1 MSAMKTVLITGSTDG
16 IGLQAAINLAKKG
29 HHIIVHGRSSEKAER
44 TAQSVREKSDNPKV
58 SSLAGD
64 FSSFEQVRKMATE
77 INQKFSDLDILINN
91 AGVYMT
97 ERKET
102 RDGHEMTFQVNY
114 LSPCLLTFLVLDT
127 LRKKT
132 ETRIVNVA
140 SIAHQSAHLDLNDLE
155 NKKFDAYLAY
165 ANSKIEN
172 IYFTYMLAQKLMGTK
187 ITANCL
193 HPGVLQTKLLATGWG
208 GGGAPIQKGAE
219 VLEYVGTSPELEDVS
234 GSYFNKLSRE
244 KSNPVTYND
253 EITRK
258 LWEKTLSILGLA
270 K

>member
-1 MSAMKTVLITGSTDG
+1 MKTILITGSTDG

-29 HHIIVHGRSSEKAER
+29 HHVIVHGRNSGKAEG
-44 TAQSVREKSDNPKV
+44 TAELVKQKSDNRKV
-58 SSLAGD
+58 SSVAGD
-64 FSSFEQVRKMATE
+64 FSSFEQVRKMAAE
-77 INQKFSDLDILINN
+77 INQKFPETDVLINN

-97 ERKET
+97 ERRET
-102 RDGHEMTFQVNY
+102 EDGHEMTFQINY

-127 LRKKT
+127 LRKNT

-140 SIAHQSAHLDLNDLE
+140 SIAHQSSHLDLNDLE

-172 IYFTYMLAQKLMGTK
+172 IYFTYVLAQKLMGTK

-193 HPGVLQTKLLATGWG
+193 HPGVLNTKLLNIGWG
-208 GGGAPIQKGAE
+208 GGGSPIQKGAE
-219 VLEYVGTSPELEDVS
+219 VLEYVATSPELEDVS
-234 GSYFNKLSRE
+234 GVYFNKMNRE
-244 KSNPVTYND
+244 RSNPVTYNE
-253 EITRK
+253 EISRK